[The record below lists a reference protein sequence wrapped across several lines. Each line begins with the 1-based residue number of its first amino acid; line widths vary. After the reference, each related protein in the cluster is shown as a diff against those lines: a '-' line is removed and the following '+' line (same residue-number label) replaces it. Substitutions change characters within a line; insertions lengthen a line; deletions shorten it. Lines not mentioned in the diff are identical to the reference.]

1 MNTSR
6 RAPRTVGRSRVVGIV
21 LAILLV
27 TVAAVAYRLSDPG
40 ASDEYGSSDLVRAP
54 LDVATS
60 YESGRVLVSDVR
72 VGSEVTEGD
81 DSFRTQGLFVVVN
94 VTVQATGRDTVRAS
108 DMRLVDDGG
117 TTYLPAF
124 SLGSTVKAD
133 PGFQTS
139 SDVVFEVDPARIDG
153 LTLELWDQ
161 GLTYRYFD
169 RTQTPL
175 GITAANA
182 GRWREAGAGRTVG
195 VVRDDLVTGLP

>member
-1 MNTSR
+1 MR
-6 RAPRTVGRSRVVGIV
+6 PGPRTVGRSRVVGIV

-27 TVAAVAYRLSDPG
+27 TLAAVGHRLSDPG
-40 ASDEYGSSDLVRAP
+40 ASEEYASSDLVRAP

-60 YESGRVLVSDVR
+60 YQSGRVLVSDVR
-72 VGSEVTEGD
+72 VASEVTEGD
-81 DSFRTQGLFVVVN
+81 DGFRTQGLFVVVHLAVQAPGRDE
-94 VTVQATGRDTVRAS
+94 VTVSGS
-108 DMRLVDDGG
+108 RLLSGGG

-124 SLGSTVKAD
+124 SRGSITKAE
-133 PGFQTS
+133 PGFETGR
-139 SDVVFEVDPARIDG
+139 DLVFEVDPARIDD

-182 GRWREAGAGRTVG
+182 DRWREAGTGRTVT
-195 VVRDDLVTGLP
+195 VVRDDLARALG